1 MEYSVQ
7 TTDYLRLRLWCFKG
21 CICVDCSVAAHP
33 KSVNA
38 MIQTIFLRWNQSVI
52 TTLFMIR
59 TCFVSRGTTRND
71 KDRKCK
77 YLKCDFFCPCR
88 LCVHRSAARWWW
100 PCSCTFWQQ
109 TTTGSLLRVCTST
122 ASSLWPS
129 SRIESI
135 YGDLPWLDGVSS
147 ASFPFYFHAHD
158 YNMISRGNTMPIK

>member
-7 TTDYLRLRLWCFKG
+7 TTDYIRLRLWCFKG

-33 KSVNA
+33 NQLTHWSKLSFF
-38 MIQTIFLRWNQSVI
+38 TRRWNESVI
-52 TTLFMIR
+52 TTLFMIQ
-59 TCFVSRGTTRND
+59 TCFWIKKKTRND
-71 KDRKCK
+71 KDTKYK
-77 YLKCDFFCPCR
+77 YLKCDFFCPCL

-147 ASFPFYFHAHD
+147 ASFTYYFHAHD
-158 YNMISRGNTMPIK
+158 YND

>member
-1 MEYSVQ
+1 M
-7 TTDYLRLRLWCFKG
+7 YLCRLLSG
-21 CICVDCSVAAHP
+21 CTS

-38 MIQTIFLRWNQSVI
+38 MIQTIFLIYVICSDVTRRWNQSVI
-52 TTLFMIR
+52 TILFMIQ
-59 TCFVSRGTTRND
+59 TCFVSRGKIRND
-71 KDRKCK
+71 KDTKYK
-77 YLKCDFFCPCR
+77 YLKCDFFCSCL

-147 ASFPFYFHAHD
+147 ASFTFYFHAHD
-158 YNMISRGNTMPIK
+158 YNMISRRNTMSIK